1 MIRIPALTSPF
12 IGVFASCL
20 TLLWAALGSATV
32 FAHGGVSIEDDVCL
46 INIDRYK
53 AHFTGYLPKERA
65 TQEFCEDIPV
75 ATESIFVIDFI
86 SDELRAMEL
95 DFRIIRDVNDIG
107 VTATFGDLG
116 GDEAIEA
123 ASIFYQEPQLYQ
135 KGILNVRYD
144 FTQEGGYIGIVNA
157 HHLETGLKY
166 TSVFPFSVGKVD
178 YWQYTKYFLMLFIG
192 CGVFIYAAGRG
203 HIFQPG
209 QNKSGR
215 NKSTEENQA
224 S

>member
-1 MIRIPALTSPF
+1 MIRVPALRSPF
-12 IGVFASCL
+12 LRAFASGL
-20 TLLWAALGSATV
+20 ALLWMALGSATV
-32 FAHGGVSIEDDVCL
+32 FAHGGVSIGDDVCL
-46 INIDRYK
+46 NNIDRYK

-107 VTATFGDLG
+107 VTATYGDLG

-123 ASIFYQEPQLYQ
+123 ASIFYQEPQQYQ

-178 YWQYTKYFLMLFIG
+178 YCKHRKYFLMLFIG
-192 CGVFIYAAGRG
+192 CGVFVYAAGRG
-203 HIFQPG
+203 HIFHPDQK
-209 QNKSGR
+209 KSGQSKPAED
-215 NKSTEENQA
+215 N
-224 S
+224 

>member
-1 MIRIPALTSPF
+1 MKRLAKLIRFCGGILPLMWLATGSSN
-12 IGVFASCL
+12 VFS
-20 TLLWAALGSATV
+20 
-32 FAHGGVSIEDDVCL
+32 HGGVSVEDDVCI

-95 DFRIIRDVNDIG
+95 DFRIIRDVNEVG
-107 VTATFGDLG
+107 VTATYADLG
-116 GDEAIEA
+116 GEDAIEK
-123 ASIFYQEPQLYQ
+123 ASIYYQEPEQFQ
-135 KGILNVRYD
+135 KGILNVRYNFVQD
-144 FTQEGGYIGIVNA
+144 GAYIGIVNA

-166 TSVFPFSVGKVD
+166 TSVFPFSVGQAN
-178 YWQYTKYFLMLFIG
+178 YGQYIKYFVALFVA

-203 HIFQPG
+203 HVFNVG
-209 QNKSGR
+209 QKTDSP
-215 NKSTEENQA
+215 S
-224 S
+224 